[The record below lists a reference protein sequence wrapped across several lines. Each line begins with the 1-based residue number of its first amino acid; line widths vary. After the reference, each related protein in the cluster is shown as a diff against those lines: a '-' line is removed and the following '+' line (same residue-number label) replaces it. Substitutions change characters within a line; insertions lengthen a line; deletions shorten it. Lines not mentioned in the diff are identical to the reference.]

1 MRRKQ
6 PCQKWQGCWCYG
18 LAQGCGRCT
27 ERRGCR
33 IASGGIETGVEMR
46 GIEGR
51 KPRNTAG
58 NRTKK
63 PAGLKTRE
71 QDEESR
77 HSMLG
82 NRHTK
87 RPDKSLGRSIAPR
100 GSSRSNCQVKAILHG
115 GIETGA
121 KMRGKAQR
129 EQGGH
134 RGAEREGRREG
145 LYVVISTS
153 SPI

>member
-1 MRRKQ
+1 MKQ
-6 PCQKWQGCWCYG
+6 PCQKWQGCLCYG
-18 LAQGCGRCT
+18 SRKDAGRCT

-33 IASGGIETGVEMR
+33 IASGGIETGAEMR
-46 GIEGR
+46 RIEER

-77 HSMLG
+77 HSMPG

-121 KMRGKAQR
+121 EMRGRHRGSGEGTEGTGRAQR
-129 EQGGH
+129 ERNE
-134 RGAEREGRREG
+134 RGF
-145 LYVVISTS
+145 LL
-153 SPI
+153 

>member
-1 MRRKQ
+1 MKQ

-18 LAQGCGRCT
+18 LVQGCGRCRLT
-27 ERRGCR
+27 
-33 IASGGIETGVEMR
+33 SR
-46 GIEGR
+46 GID
-51 KPRNTAG
+51 KIRN
-58 NRTKK
+58 N
-63 PAGLKTRE
+63 AGLKTRE

-77 HSMLG
+77 HSMPG

-121 KMRGKAQR
+121 EMRGKAQR
-129 EQGGH
+129 SGTEGH
-134 RGAEREGRREG
+134 RGSREGTEERNG
-145 LYVVISTS
+145 AFCCNFDLL
-153 SPI
+153 PHK